1 MPFPDPCRS
10 KCDHLGKYPFR
21 QVWTGCSQWTSR
33 YSDRE
38 ASVHIEQ
45 MLQMPCRATASS
57 CRGREQKDRSLREH
71 SQLSRQSR
79 ISLFACL
86 SKGKLRRGKVSP
98 GDSGHG
104 PPQASCFRT
113 LTPGGRARARVK
125 IRPANVNDGISQCLV
140 ANPWITTGSGMS
152 QCEAQRISIS
162 APGAWS
168 AHIFSRN
175 RPALCF
181 GLMVW
186 SATPHSKTLKF
197 RAEGVCSLKVPP
209 CLTAPYKPGGSWTA
223 DPKARKFLTS
233 LVCRPQP
240 AISHFSQPSL
250 FQYSSRILGLQRTA
264 TKGGSDR
271 CSLGDQGFQA

>member
-45 MLQMPCRATASS
+45 MLHMPCRATASS

-71 SQLSRQSR
+71 SQLSHQSR
-79 ISLFACL
+79 ISWFACL

-104 PPQASCFRT
+104 PPRASCFRT
-113 LTPGGRARARVK
+113 LTPGGRARARVVRCVVK
-125 IRPANVNDGISQCLV
+125 IRPANVNEGIPQCLV

-152 QCEAQRISIS
+152 QREVQSISICVPR
-162 APGAWS
+162 A
-168 AHIFSRN
+168 
-175 RPALCF
+175 
-181 GLMVW
+181 W
-186 SATPHSKTLKF
+186 SATPHSKTSSSGLLPWGF
-197 RAEGVCSLKVPP
+197 PP
-209 CLTAPYKPGGSWTA
+209 AWRPYKL
-223 DPKARKFLTS
+223 DPKARKPKIPHV
-233 LVCRPQP
+233 VCRPQP

-250 FQYSSRILGLQRTA
+250 FQYSSRILGLQRTGV
-264 TKGGSDR
+264 KGGSDR